1 VQVLCYPRSEKGEID
16 KRLEEL
22 HRIGVKELNFIGRQ
36 KIGNVNV
43 LGKGCVGIV
52 IAARLN
58 SQNVALK
65 IRRTDANRTTMERE
79 ARMLEI
85 ANSVNVGPRLLERS
99 ENFLVM
105 ELFEGDLIED
115 WIAHTDLQNRDIV
128 KGTLQDALEQCFR
141 LDKVGLDHGELSQAR
156 KHILIETRKPRI
168 LDFETASIMRKPKN
182 LSSLCQYLFVSS
194 HIAQRIEPILGKIS
208 LDQLKNALAAYKHA
222 KNIDSYSEVV
232 RACCLL

>member
-1 VQVLCYPRSEKGEID
+1 M
-16 KRLEEL
+16 
-22 HRIGVKELNFIGRQ
+22 NFIGRQ

-52 IAARLN
+52 IAAHLD
-58 SQNVALK
+58 SGKVALK

-85 ANSVNVGPRLLERS
+85 ANSVSVGPKLLGTS

-115 WIAHTDLQNRDIV
+115 WIAHPDLERNKEIVIGLLRDV
-128 KGTLQDALEQCFR
+128 LEQCFR
-141 LDKVGLDHGELSQAR
+141 LDKVRLDHGELSQAR
-156 KHILIETRKPRI
+156 KHILIETGQARI

-182 LSSLCQYLFVSS
+182 LSSVCQYLFVSS
-194 HIAQRIEPILGKIS
+194 HVAQTMETILSRIDLN
-208 LDQLKNALAAYKHA
+208 QLKNALAAYKQV
-222 KNIDSYSEVV
+222 KNIDSYNQVLG
-232 RACCLL
+232 ACRLL

>member
-1 VQVLCYPRSEKGEID
+1 
-16 KRLEEL
+16 
-22 HRIGVKELNFIGRQ
+22 LNFIGRQ

-52 IAARLN
+52 IAAHLD
-58 SQNVALK
+58 SGKVALK

-85 ANSVNVGPRLLERS
+85 ANSVSVGPKLLGTS

-115 WIAHTDLQNRDIV
+115 WIAHPDLERNKEIVIGLLRDV
-128 KGTLQDALEQCFR
+128 LEQCFR
-141 LDKVGLDHGELSQAR
+141 LDKVRLDHGELSQAR
-156 KHILIETRKPRI
+156 KHILIETGQARI

-182 LSSLCQYLFVSS
+182 LSSVCQYLFVSS
-194 HIAQRIEPILGKIS
+194 HVAQTMETILSRIDLN
-208 LDQLKNALAAYKHA
+208 QLKNALAAYKQV
-222 KNIDSYSEVV
+222 KNIDSYNQVLG
-232 RACCLL
+232 ACRLL

>member
-1 VQVLCYPRSEKGEID
+1 M
-16 KRLEEL
+16 
-22 HRIGVKELNFIGRQ
+22 NFIGRQ

-52 IAARLN
+52 IAAHLD
-58 SQNVALK
+58 SGKVALK

-85 ANSVNVGPRLLERS
+85 ANSVSVGPKLLGAS

-115 WIAHTDLQNRDIV
+115 WIAHPDLERNKEIVIGLLRDV
-128 KGTLQDALEQCFR
+128 LEQCFR
-141 LDKVGLDHGELSQAR
+141 LDKVRLDHGELSQAR
-156 KHILIETRKPRI
+156 KHILIETGQARI

-182 LSSLCQYLFVSS
+182 LSSVCQYLFVSS
-194 HIAQRIEPILGKIS
+194 HVAQTMETILSRIDLN
-208 LDQLKNALAAYKHA
+208 QLKNALAAYKQV
-222 KNIDSYSEVV
+222 KNIDSYNQVLG
-232 RACCLL
+232 ACRLL